1 MFVRYLGLVSI
12 FAGVSLSLS
21 ACGGGG
27 NASEAALSVS
37 VSELA
42 LAARQPAA
50 LPSAIAGTP
59 RVLTVTNTST
69 QVTAQ
74 DVALDPAVA
83 LPAGTTVAGD
93 CGTLAPL
100 ESCSFTVTPGMAATA
115 APVALPIR
123 GRNTNTVTPTVQ
135 VLTYGSVY
143 QGGYVF
149 ALDDTTP
156 DTGSVGG
163 KVMARREEAAY
174 PAWSTNTD
182 AMTSVDELSVAPCVG
197 ASDGACN
204 TATVVKH
211 YEALRDSPLAYAAG
225 RCSAFS
231 DEGYDDWYLP
241 SVCEMGVNDNGSA
254 SGCGSRAAPR
264 QQNIFLNLVNKGYAA
279 AMVLNVYWTSTASST
294 APAGQAHAWVQ
305 QYTLGGDSNQLR
317 FDRVGASI
325 LVRCARAI
333 TP

>member
-1 MFVRYLGLVSI
+1 MFVRHLGLVSI
-12 FAGVSLSLS
+12 LACVSLSLS

-27 NASEAALSVS
+27 NPPEAVLSVS

-50 LPSAIAGTP
+50 LPSAIPGTP

-69 QVTAQ
+69 HVTAQ
-74 DVALDPAVA
+74 NVALDPAVV
-83 LPAGTTVAGD
+83 LPADTTVVGD

-100 ESCSFTVTPGMAATA
+100 ESCSFTVTPGAAATT

-123 GRNTNTVTPTVQ
+123 GSNTNTVTPTVQ
-135 VLTYGSVY
+135 VLTYGSLH

-174 PAWSTNTD
+174 PAWSTNAD
-182 AMTSVDELSVAPCVG
+182 AMAGVDELSVAPCVG

-225 RCSAFS
+225 RCSAFI

-241 SVCEMGVNDNGSA
+241 SVCEMGVDDNGSA

-264 QQNIFLNLVNKGYAA
+264 QQNIFLNLVKKGYAD
-279 AMVLNVYWTSTASST
+279 AMVPSVYWTSTASST
-294 APAGQAHAWVQ
+294 APAGQAPAWVQ
-305 QYTLGGDSNQLR
+305 QYSIGGDSNQLR
-317 FDRVGASI
+317 FDRVGSSI
-325 LVRCARAI
+325 PVRCVRAFR
-333 TP
+333 P